1 MGASSQLTSSPSYW
15 LKSLFRLLEHHELSE
30 EVPRRHAEGNRK
42 VSGSGPGEQ
51 GDDVLLNQLL
61 LLWHRQGNLSIH
73 GHPVQVSGGEQ
84 AGGGWGDDE
93 KHIEV
98 RHRGE
103 NRASHLYLWGAG
115 EGREQWVNRAGNIW
129 PTLEHAGTVLQGRR
143 NMWVMATSAMTSSSQ
158 DCLITI
164 IIIIIGGDF
173 FFPRLS
179 RHHHLH
185 HRHRRWSL
193 LPKIVSEVQSFVVLC

>member
-1 MGASSQLTSSPSYW
+1 MKLAF
-15 LKSLFRLLEHHELSE
+15 LKFIEANIIS
-30 EVPRRHAEGNRK
+30 
-42 VSGSGPGEQ
+42 
-51 GDDVLLNQLL
+51 
-61 LLWHRQGNLSIH
+61 
-73 GHPVQVSGGEQ
+73 GEQ

-129 PTLEHAGTVLQGRR
+129 PALEHAGTVLQGRR
-143 NMWVMATSAMTSSSQ
+143 NMWVMATSAMTSFSQ
-158 DCLITI
+158 DCLI

-173 FFPRLS
+173 FLPRLS
-179 RHHHLH
+179 RHHHHH
-185 HRHRRWSL
+185 HRHQVFCPRLSQEFKVSL
-193 LPKIVSEVQSFVVLC
+193 C